1 MYFFQCLGVVVLVEA
16 DLTIRETGSLG
27 SGGEGREDTLPG
39 EIDEATS
46 SESATTNGPCF
57 YFVELV
63 STFS

>member
-1 MYFFQCLGVVVLVEA
+1 MDFFQCLGVLVLEA
-16 DLTIRETGSLG
+16 GLTTREMGSLG

-46 SESATTNGPCF
+46 SESATTNEPCF
-57 YFVELV
+57 HFVILL